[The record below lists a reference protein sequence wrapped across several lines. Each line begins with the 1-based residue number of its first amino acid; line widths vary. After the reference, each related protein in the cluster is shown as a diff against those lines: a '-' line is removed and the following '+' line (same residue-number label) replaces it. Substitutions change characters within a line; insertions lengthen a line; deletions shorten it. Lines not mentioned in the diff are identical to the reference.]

1 MARKKVADAVLKSA
15 DENSESVSTD
25 DNFRNI
31 SASSRDAVKDRLV
44 SLKELSTLLHRDR
57 NTVSGWLSHG
67 LPYVEKADRD
77 LGKAWSFDTAE
88 VVRWLEKRAADSAV
102 EKLGVLGSDGKT
114 SEEEAKR
121 RRAVAAAIITELEA
135 AEAVK
140 TVVRVSHVVD
150 RISSDYSEIRSRLM
164 SLPDAISGRVET
176 KVAQKVREIADEQ
189 VRSTLKALRVDR
201 DYQQAEG

>member
-1 MARKKVADAVLKSA
+1 MARKKSDAEVL
-15 DENSESVSTD
+15 NSCDKQLVLTD
-25 DNFRNI
+25 TVLTDRNI
-31 SASSRDAVKDRLV
+31 SSSRRAASKDRLV
-44 SLKELSTLLHRDR
+44 SLKELASFLDRDR
-57 NTVSGWLSHG
+57 NTVTKWLDHG
-67 LPYVEKADRD
+67 LPFVEKADRD

-88 VVRWLEKRAADSAV
+88 VVRWLEKRAADAAA
-102 EKLGVLGSDGKT
+102 EKLGATGLEGKT

-164 SLPDAISGRVET
+164 MLPDAIAGRVEAS
-176 KVAQKVREIADEQ
+176 VAQKVREVADKQ
-189 VRSTLKALRVDR
+189 VRSALEELRVDK
-201 DYQQAEG
+201 DFQHAAE

>member
-1 MARKKVADAVLKSA
+1 MARKKSDVQVL
-15 DENSESVSTD
+15 NSGYNSSRLISTD
-25 DNFRNI
+25 QTECNI
-31 SASSRDAVKDRLV
+31 SSSRRAAAKNRLV
-44 SLKELSTLLHRDR
+44 SLKELADFLDRDR
-57 NTVSGWLSHG
+57 NTISNWLKFG

-77 LGKAWSFDTAE
+77 LGKAWAFDTAD
-88 VVRWLEKRAADSAV
+88 VVRWLEKRAADAAA
-102 EKLGVLGSDGKT
+102 EKLGATGLDGKT
-114 SEEEAKR
+114 SEDEAKR

-150 RISSDYSEIRSRLM
+150 RIASDYAEIRSRLM
-164 SLPDAISGRVET
+164 SLPDAIAGRIDA

-201 DYQQAEG
+201 DFQTAEG

>member
-1 MARKKVADAVLKSA
+1 MARKKVNNEVLKSA
-15 DENSESVSTD
+15 DENSESFSTD

-31 SASSRDAVKDRLV
+31 SASRRSASRDRLV
-44 SLKELSTLLHRDR
+44 SLKELASILDRDR
-57 NTVSGWLSHG
+57 NTISKWLDIG
-67 LPYVEKADRD
+67 LPYVDKADRD

-88 VVRWLEKRAADSAV
+88 VVRWLEKRAADTAA

-114 SEEEAKR
+114 SEDEAKR

-150 RISSDYSEIRSRLM
+150 RISADYSEIRSRLM
-164 SLPDAISGRVET
+164 SLPDAIAGRVEAS
-176 KVAQKVREIADEQ
+176 VAQKVREVADKQ
-189 VRSTLKALRVDR
+189 VRSALKSLRVDK
-201 DYQQAEG
+201 DFQHAER

>member
-1 MARKKVADAVLKSA
+1 MARKKVADTVLKSA
-15 DENSESVSTD
+15 DENSESFNTD

-31 SASSRDAVKDRLV
+31 SAASRLASKDRHV
-44 SLKELSTLLHRDR
+44 SLKELSTILHRDR
-57 NTVSGWLSHG
+57 NTISKWLEIG

-77 LGKAWSFDTAE
+77 LGKAWIFDTAE

-135 AEAVK
+135 AESVK

-150 RISSDYSEIRSRLM
+150 RISTDYAEIRSRLM
-164 SLPDAISGRVET
+164 SLPDAIAGRVEA

-189 VRSTLKALRVDR
+189 VRSALKALRVDR
-201 DYQQAEG
+201 DFQQSEG